1 MARFQETLD
10 EKVFEQ
16 IVDRFLAPALAVAGQ
31 ILRDTAAA
39 EDAVQ
44 EALLR
49 VVRRR
54 ERYRPSLPFSNWF
67 YAVLRNVC
75 RDMLRRQA
83 RRARAMQDLA
93 ARRDAPAAPMTAAAD
108 ALELLA
114 KLPAAARAVLV
125 LRIVNQLPFRDVA
138 AALGISEE
146 AAKKRAQRALRRLRE
161 LSGVGPVRRPQPA
174 DVPQSPPRNQFPR
187 RAVPE
192 LAPGP

>member
-31 ILRDTAAA
+31 ILSDTAAA

-54 ERYRPSLPFSNWF
+54 ERYRSSLPFANWF

-75 RDMLRRQA
+75 KDMLRRQA

-93 ARRDAPAAPMTAAAD
+93 ARRDAPAAPMTPAAD
-108 ALELLA
+108 TLELLA
-114 KLPAAARAVLV
+114 KLPAAARAVLG
-125 LRIVNQLPFRDVA
+125 LRIVDQLPFRDVA

-161 LSGVGPVRRPQPA
+161 LSGVGPMCRPQPA
-174 DVPQSPPRNQFPR
+174 DVVQSRPRNEYPR

-192 LAPGP
+192 LAPGS